1 MNNAM
6 VYVSSSDFE
15 GMSNTMLEAMAM
27 GVPTIA
33 TDCPIGGAKTVIKNG
48 ENGILTPIGNEK
60 KMADAIV
67 HVLESADE
75 RKKLSYAAQKVRVD
89 MSIQKICDEWI
100 KLL

>member
-48 ENGILTPIGNEK
+48 ENGILTPVGNEK
-60 KMADAIV
+60 KIALNHSFIFTID
-67 HVLESADE
+67 
-75 RKKLSYAAQKVRVD
+75 YAVVRVLRFKRTP
-89 MSIQKICDEWI
+89 I
-100 KLL
+100 